1 MHKKYN
7 MFYNFFFMHRYN
19 ITPMVTIYHWEL
31 PQRIQEMGGWTNPV
45 IIDYVTDY
53 AEVLFRH
60 FGDRVKV
67 FILFLSIFREKFFL
81 SSGIYYKNLRI

>member
-1 MHKKYN
+1 MHKIDYVVIIYFKHICILY
-7 MFYNFFFMHRYN
+7 RYN

-53 AEVLFRH
+53 AEILFRH

-67 FILFLSIFREKFFL
+67 
-81 SSGIYYKNLRI
+81 